1 MIGLN
6 NIFTILWFLIMLGCG
21 GTLSYMTISKHL
33 FSGDLIFIA
42 KFFVGLLIIIT
53 IGVLGFLLVK
63 FRILLITKQ
72 KMIVLNPFILRLKTT
87 DLKNINKYKWT
98 NWDIKATV
106 FRTIEIKLNNGDKI
120 KISDFEFENF
130 DYLVTKLP
138 GKTDS
143 KEKSEVDLKQAKANL
158 SNMAFNIWIFLG
170 LIGLIAF
177 LNITEKGF
185 HWIHL
190 IIYSISSIMIYA
202 SQKRRKKY
210 KLKIKT
216 AYNK

>member
-1 MIGLN
+1 
-6 NIFTILWFLIMLGCG
+6 MLGCG

>member
-1 MIGLN
+1 
-6 NIFTILWFLIMLGCG
+6 
-21 GTLSYMTISKHL
+21 MTISKHL